1 MLAQRPH
8 QGVSRKMLRS
18 KVVGTGSYVPE
29 RVLTNTDLESIV
41 ETSDE
46 WISTRT
52 GIKERRIAVGE
63 STSDMAAKAAK
74 AALKASGASPKDI
87 DLIVV
92 GTVTPEMAF
101 PSTACFVQSQLGIR
115 AGAAA
120 FDVSAACSGF
130 LYALD
135 VADKYIRAGGVKK
148 ALVIG
153 VDRFSQILD
162 WKDRSTCVLFGD
174 GAGAVVLSAEKGSK
188 GVLSCHI
195 HSDGKHWDMLYCRT
209 GWQPSPFE
217 KKDYEPAV
225 LKMNGNETFKIAV
238 RTMGQAIKEV
248 LEDTGIAPEDIA
260 LLIPHQANLRI
271 INAIRERLGMP
282 YERVYT
288 NLDKFG
294 NTSAGSIPLAL
305 DEAARDGKV
314 KDGDIILFVSFGGG
328 LTWASAAIK
337 W

>member
-1 MLAQRPH
+1 MPP
-8 QGVSRKMLRS
+8 QGVSDKMLRS
-18 KVVGTGSYVPE
+18 RVLGTGSYVPE
-29 RVLTNTDLESIV
+29 KVLTNAELEGMV
-41 ETSDE
+41 ETSDD
-46 WISTRT
+46 WISSRT
-52 GIKERRIAVGE
+52 GIRERRIAVEE
-63 STSDMAAKAAK
+63 STSDMAARAAK
-74 AALKASGASPKDI
+74 AALKTSGVSPKDI

-101 PSTACFVQSQLGIR
+101 PSTACAVQSELGIR

-120 FDVSAACSGF
+120 FDVSGACSGF

-135 VADKYIRAGGVKK
+135 IADKYIRTGGAKK

-153 VDRFSQILD
+153 VDRFSQLLD

-174 GAGAVVLSAEKGSK
+174 GAGAAVLSAEKGPK
-188 GVLSCHI
+188 GVLSSHI
-195 HSDGKHWDMLYCRT
+195 HADGKHWDMLYCRS
-209 GWQPSPFE
+209 GLQPSPFDKRE
-217 KKDYEPAV
+217 AEPAV

-248 LEDTGIAPEDIA
+248 LDDTGIKPEDIA

-271 INAIRERLGMP
+271 INAIRERLNLP
-282 YERVYT
+282 EDRVFT

-305 DEAARDGKV
+305 DEAVRQGRV
-314 KDGDIILFVSFGGG
+314 RDGDIVLFVAFGGG

>member
-1 MLAQRPH
+1 M
-8 QGVSRKMLRS
+8 
-18 KVVGTGSYVPE
+18 GTGSYVPE
-29 RVLTNTDLESIV
+29 KVLTNAELEGMV
-41 ETSDE
+41 ETSDD
-46 WISTRT
+46 WISSRT
-52 GIKERRIAVGE
+52 GIRERRVAVEE
-63 STSDMAAKAAK
+63 STSDMAARAAK
-74 AALKASGASPKDI
+74 AALKSSGVSPKDI

-101 PSTACFVQSQLGIR
+101 PSTACAVQAQLGIKS
-115 AGAAA
+115 GAAA
-120 FDVSAACSGF
+120 LDVSAACSGF

-135 VADKYIRAGGVKK
+135 VADKYMRAGGAKK

-153 VDRFSQILD
+153 VDRFSQLLD
-162 WKDRSTCVLFGD
+162 WKDRATCVLFGD
-174 GAGAVVLSAEKGSK
+174 GAGAVVLSAEKGAR
-188 GVLSCHI
+188 GVLSSHI
-195 HSDGKHWDMLYCRT
+195 HADGKHWDMLYCRT

-217 KKDYEPAV
+217 KKEAEPAV

-248 LEDTGIAPEDIA
+248 LDDTGIKPEDIA

-271 INAIRERLGMP
+271 INAIRERLDLP
-282 YERVYT
+282 EDRVFT

-305 DEAARDGKV
+305 DEAARQGRV
-314 KDGDIILFVSFGGG
+314 RDGDIVLFVAFGGG

>member
-1 MLAQRPH
+1 
-8 QGVSRKMLRS
+8 MLRS
-18 KVVGTGSYVPE
+18 RVLGTGSYVPE
-29 RVLTNTDLESIV
+29 KVLTNAELESMV
-41 ETSDE
+41 ETSDD
-46 WISTRT
+46 WISSRT
-52 GIKERRIAVGE
+52 GIRERRVAVEE
-63 STSDMAAKAAK
+63 STSDMAARAAK
-74 AALKASGASPKDI
+74 AALKASGVSPKDI

-101 PSTACFVQSQLGIR
+101 PSTACAVQSQLGIR

-135 VADKYIRAGGVKK
+135 IADKYLKSGGVKK

-153 VDRFSQILD
+153 VDRFSQLLD

-174 GAGAVVLSAEKGSK
+174 GAGAVVLSAEKGPK

-195 HSDGKHWDMLYCRT
+195 HADGKHWEMLYAKS
-209 GWQPSPFE
+209 GLQPSPFDKRE
-217 KKDYEPAV
+217 IEPAAIR
-225 LKMNGNETFKIAV
+225 MNGNETFKIAV

-248 LEDTGIAPEDIA
+248 LDDTGIKPEDIA
-260 LLIPHQANLRI
+260 LLVPHQANLRI
-271 INAIRERLGMP
+271 INAIRERLNLP
-282 YERVYT
+282 EDRVFT

-305 DEAARDGKV
+305 DEAVRMGRV
-314 KDGDIILFVSFGGG
+314 KDGDIVLFVAFGGG

>member
-1 MLAQRPH
+1 MIR
-8 QGVSRKMLRS
+8 SR
-18 KVVGTGSYVPE
+18 VIGTGSYVPKK
-29 RVLTNTDLESIV
+29 VLTNNDLARFV

-52 GIKERRIAVGE
+52 GIRERRIAVDDTP
-63 STSDMAAKAAK
+63 SAMAAKAAK
-74 AALKASGASPKDI
+74 AALKAAGISPKDI

-92 GTVTPEMAF
+92 GTVTPDMTF
-101 PSTACFVQSQLGIR
+101 PSTACFVQGHLGVR

-135 VADKYIRAGGVKK
+135 IADKYVKSGSANK

-153 VDRFSQILD
+153 VDQFSRLID
-162 WKDRSTCVLFGD
+162 WKDRATCVLFGD
-174 GAGAVVLSAEKGSK
+174 GAGAVVLSAEKGQR

-195 HSDGKHWDMLYCRT
+195 HSDGRHWEMLYAGTPCP
-209 GWQPSPFE
+209 PSPFE
-217 KKDYEPAV
+217 ERQATDQF

-238 RTMGQAIKEV
+238 RTMGSAIAEALDANNIK
-248 LEDTGIAPEDIA
+248 PEDVA

-271 INAIRERLGMP
+271 IDAIRQRLGLP
-282 YERVYT
+282 EDKVYT
-288 NLDKFG
+288 NLERFG

-305 DEAARDGKV
+305 DEAVRLGKV
-314 KDGDIILFVSFGGG
+314 KENDIVLFVSFGGG
-328 LTWASAAIK
+328 LTWASAAVR

>member
-1 MLAQRPH
+1 
-8 QGVSRKMLRS
+8 MLRS
-18 KVVGTGSYVPE
+18 KVIGTGSYAPKRIV
-29 RVLTNTDLESIV
+29 TNHDLARIV

-52 GIKERRIAVGE
+52 GIRERHICVE
-63 STSDMAAKAAK
+63 DTTSEMAAKAAK
-74 AALKASGASPKDI
+74 AALKSASVSPKDI

-101 PSTACFVQSQLGIR
+101 PSTACFVQSSLGIKS
-115 AGAAA
+115 GAAA

-135 VADKYIRAGGVKK
+135 IADKYVRSGAAKK

-153 VDRFSQILD
+153 VDQFSRIVD

-174 GAGAVVLSAEKGSK
+174 GAGAVVLSAEKGGH

-195 HSDGKHWDMLYCRT
+195 HSDGKHWELLYAPNVIRH
-209 GWQPSPFE
+209 SPFSHKGE
-217 KKDYEPAV
+217 HAQPC
-225 LKMNGNETFKIAV
+225 LKMNGNETFKAAV
-238 RTMGQAIKEV
+238 RTMGSAIGEV
-248 LEDTGIAPEDIA
+248 LEHNGLKPEDIA

-271 INAIRERLGMP
+271 INATKDRLKLSDDK
-282 YERVYT
+282 VFT
-288 NLDKFG
+288 NLERYG

-305 DEAARDGKV
+305 DEAVQAGRV
-314 KDGDIILFVSFGGG
+314 NNNDIILFVAFGGG
-328 LTWASAAIK
+328 LTWASAAVR